1 LRRQNRTI
9 EQEIIMSYKTVLQHA
24 DASRSA
30 ATRLGLAALLAEQQ
44 QAHLVC
50 AAMTGISRY
59 AYRSGGPAGSDLA
72 ARATQNAEA
81 VLGHCRTLTEKL
93 GVQSCEHRLV
103 DDDAYGGL
111 TLQSRYADLIVV
123 GQADSDDPATGGLLQ
138 DLPGYLVLNC
148 CRPVLVVPFAG
159 NFPAIG
165 RQVLIA
171 WDGGLQATRAI
182 ASALPLLRGASRV
195 TLALFDPASGKD
207 EHGEEPGADMAL
219 YLARHGIKVD
229 VVRQSSDGD
238 VGEALL
244 SMADSVGADL
254 VVMGA
259 YGHERYQEI
268 LLGGVT
274 RTVLNTMTVPVLL
287 AH

>member
-1 LRRQNRTI
+1 
-9 EQEIIMSYKTVLQHA
+9 MSYKTILLHA

-30 ATRLGLAALLAEQQ
+30 VTRLGLAALLAQQQ

-50 AAMTGISRY
+50 AAMTGVSRY
-59 AYRSGGPAGSDLA
+59 AIRAGNHAQSDLA
-72 ARATQNAEA
+72 VRATQNAQA
-81 VLGHCRTLTEKL
+81 VLGHCRALTEKL
-93 GVQSCEHRLV
+93 GVQSCEYRLV

-111 TLQSRYADLIVV
+111 ALQSRYADLIVV
-123 GQADSDDPATGGLLQ
+123 GQADSGDPATGGLLQ

-159 NFPAIG
+159 TFPSIG

-171 WDGGLQATRAI
+171 WDGSLQATRAI
-182 ASALPLLRGASRV
+182 ASALPLLRDADRV
-195 TLALFDPASGKD
+195 TLALFDPASGED

-219 YLARHGIKVD
+219 YLARHGVRVD
-229 VVRQSSDGD
+229 VVREATDGD

-244 SMADSVGADL
+244 ALADRIGADL